1 MRPVNLIPQEQR
13 RRTPREGGGKGAYAV
28 LGVLGVLVVMVAA
41 YVLSS
46 NQVTERENQTAAA
59 SAEADR
65 LEAEAKKRV
74 SYTDFA
80 QIAQTR
86 LQSVASVAAQRFDWE
101 RLMREVSL
109 VMPEGSWL
117 QSTDASVSGDA
128 AGAAQPAPTGTT
140 TSATSGGPSAT
151 FVGCTP
157 AQSDVARM
165 MVRLRQLNRVTDVTL
180 NQSAQEGESEPATVD
195 NCGPNYKFDI
205 TVSFSAAEA
214 DATPRGAT
222 RVPASL
228 GGGS

>member
-1 MRPVNLIPQEQR
+1 
-13 RRTPREGGGKGAYAV
+13 
-28 LGVLGVLVVMVAA
+28 
-41 YVLSS
+41 VLSS
-46 NQVTERENQTAAA
+46 NQVTERENDTAAA

-80 QIAQTR
+80 LIAQTR
-86 LQSVASVAAQRFDWE
+86 LESVAGVAAQRFDWE

-109 VMPEGSWL
+109 VMPAGTWL
-117 QSTDASVSGDA
+117 QSADASVSGDA

-140 TSATSGGPSAT
+140 TTATAGGPSAT

-157 AQSDVARM
+157 KQSDVARM

-180 NQSAQEGESEPATVD
+180 NQSSQEGESEPATVD

-205 TVSFSAAEA
+205 TVSFSAADA
-214 DATPRGAT
+214 GATPLGAA